1 MLGKGRLQFPEFLSS
16 AVAYYSARL
25 PLTVEL
31 PWSFTLAAH
40 LLWSKSMSGVARDQ
54 DVDIDLGQ
62 LVRAVWARRL
72 RILAI
77 TLAGAGIA
85 FTGAKIMSP
94 QYRSETRILIEPR
107 APAFASTQ
115 QVNDAGA
122 GPLMDELN
130 IASQVQLLQ
139 SADLLKKVINDLKLY
154 NLPEFDDAANGSAM
168 SSIMV
173 KLHLKKNPM
182 ENPPEE
188 RVIDAFVER
197 LQVYQVP
204 GSRVIGI
211 SFTSKDP
218 KLAAAIPNAMANV
231 YLSTQSGAKLD
242 SNSEATRWLEPEIE
256 GLRRKVSEAEKKVAE
271 YRTSH
276 GLLQTNGT
284 TTFPAQQLNDISA
297 ELTRV
302 RGDKANAEARAQ
314 AVRNALSSGEASDT
328 LPDIMSS
335 QAIQRLKATESGLQ
349 SQISDL
355 QTSLLNNHPRLKSL
369 RAQLADIRTQI
380 RQETQKILTSIE
392 NESKV
397 ADLRASELER
407 QSDTVQANSARAGE
421 DEVGL
426 NALEREATAQR
437 QLLETYL
444 VRYREAASR
453 ADSNSSPADARI
465 VSKAIEPVDPYFPK
479 VVPIVVVAAVATLI
493 LSAIVTMLAELFSG
507 RALRPVDAAP
517 ETIEAETL
525 VEERVAPQ
533 AAPVVSAVRKP
544 IQPSMLAIVGDEDE
558 KDVIEDTEAAEKL
571 PEDDNEFSV
580 ASVADYLT
588 GSRAPLAIAISP
600 TGDNGSAATVL
611 LTRMLADAGRRVI
624 LIDMTGSGYP
634 TELMAEDQAAPGV
647 TDLLCGEAAFGDTI
661 HSDRLS
667 LAHVI
672 PQGQSD
678 VRRAMR
684 VVDRLSLLLDAL
696 AAAYDL
702 VVVEC
707 GSADVAGV
715 SRLTRSRDVEI
726 ILSLPEI
733 EETIFVTLMTEFQ
746 AAGYERVVLM
756 SGGEVAEQTLGRAA

>member
-1 MLGKGRLQFPEFLSS
+1 
-16 AVAYYSARL
+16 
-25 PLTVEL
+25 
-31 PWSFTLAAH
+31 
-40 LLWSKSMSGVARDQ
+40 MSGVVRDQ

-72 RILAI
+72 RVLAI
-77 TLAGAGIA
+77 TLVAAGAA
-85 FTGAKIMSP
+85 FAGAKLMSP
-94 QYRSETRILIEPR
+94 QYRSETRLLIEPR

-115 QVNDAGA
+115 QANDASA

-139 SADLLKKVINDLKLY
+139 SADLLKRVINDLKLY

-168 SSIMV
+168 SSILV
-173 KLHLKKNPM
+173 KLHLKKNPL

-188 RVIDAFVER
+188 RVIDAFIER

-211 SFTSKDP
+211 TFTSKDP
-218 KLAAAIPNAMANV
+218 KLAAAIPNVMAKV
-231 YLSTQSGAKLD
+231 YLSIQSGAKLD

-256 GLRRKVSEAEKKVAE
+256 NLRRKVSEAEQKVAE
-271 YRTSH
+271 YRTTY

-335 QAIQRLKATESGLQ
+335 QAIQRLKGTESGLQ

-369 RAQLADIRTQI
+369 RAQLSDIRGQI
-380 RQETQKILTSIE
+380 RQETQKILASIE
-392 NESKV
+392 NEAKV

-407 QSDTVQANSARAGE
+407 QKDAVQANSARAGE

-426 NALEREATAQR
+426 NALEREANAQR

-493 LSAIVTMLAELFSG
+493 VSAIVIMLAELFSG
-507 RALRPVDAAP
+507 RALRAVDTAPKESEDEAA
-517 ETIEAETL
+517 
-525 VEERVAPQ
+525 VENDVPQ
-533 AAPVVSAVRKP
+533 AAPVVVAAARKP
-544 IQPSMLAIVGDEDE
+544 VQPSMLAVAADEDDE
-558 KDVIEDTEAAEKL
+558 VEDVEAAEQAS
-571 PEDDNEFSV
+571 EDDNEFSI

-588 GSRAPLAIAISP
+588 DSRAPLAIAISP
-600 TGDNGSAATVL
+600 TGDNGSTATVS

-634 TELMAEDQAAPGV
+634 TELMAEDRAALGV

-661 HSDRLS
+661 HGDRFSD
-667 LAHVI
+667 AHLI

-684 VVDRLSLLLDAL
+684 GVDRLSLLLDAL

-707 GSADVAGV
+707 GAADVAGV

-726 ILSLPEI
+726 ILSLPEV
-733 EETIFVTLMTEFQ
+733 EETIFVTLMTDFQ

-756 SGGEVAEQTLGRAA
+756 SGGDGSEQAFGRAA

>member
-1 MLGKGRLQFPEFLSS
+1 
-16 AVAYYSARL
+16 
-25 PLTVEL
+25 
-31 PWSFTLAAH
+31 
-40 LLWSKSMSGVARDQ
+40 MSGVARDQ

-72 RILAI
+72 RILTI
-77 TLAGAGIA
+77 TLVGAGVA
-85 FTGAKIMSP
+85 FAGAKIMSP
-94 QYRSETRILIEPR
+94 QYRTETRILIEPR

-115 QVNDAGA
+115 QINDASA

-154 NLPEFDDAANGSAM
+154 NLPEFDDAASGSAM
-168 SSIMV
+168 SSILV
-173 KLHLKKNPM
+173 KLHLKKNPL

-211 SFTSKDP
+211 NFTSNDP

-256 GLRRKVSEAEKKVAE
+256 GLRGKVSEAEKKVAE

-335 QAIQRLKATESGLQ
+335 QAIQRLKGTESGLQ

-369 RAQLADIRTQI
+369 RAQLSDIRTQI
-380 RQETQKILTSIE
+380 RQETQKILASIE

-407 QSDTVQANSARAGE
+407 QSETVQATSARAGE

-426 NALEREATAQR
+426 NALEREANAQR

-465 VSKAIEPVDPYFPK
+465 VSRAVEPVDPYFPK

-493 LSAIVTMLAELFSG
+493 MSAIIIMLTELFSG
-507 RALRPVDAAP
+507 RALRPTDAAP
-517 ETIEAETL
+517 EAIEAEAV
-525 VEERVAPQ
+525 VEEKHVPQ
-533 AAPVVSAVRKP
+533 AAPIAAAGGRPV
-544 IQPSMLAIVGDEDE
+544 QPSMLAVVADEEDTIEDVKIAEEVPEDE
-558 KDVIEDTEAAEKL
+558 

-600 TGDNGSAATVL
+600 TGDNGSAATVS

-634 TELMAEDQAAPGV
+634 TELMAEDQAALGV

-661 HSDRLS
+661 HGDRFSD
-667 LAHVI
+667 AHLI

-684 VVDRLSLLLDAL
+684 GVDRLSLLLDAL

-726 ILSLPEI
+726 ILSLPEV
-733 EETIFVTLMTEFQ
+733 EETIFVALMTEFQ
-746 AAGYERVVLM
+746 AADYERVVLM
-756 SGGEVAEQTLGRAA
+756 SGGEGAEQTLGRAA

>member
-1 MLGKGRLQFPEFLSS
+1 
-16 AVAYYSARL
+16 
-25 PLTVEL
+25 
-31 PWSFTLAAH
+31 
-40 LLWSKSMSGVARDQ
+40 MSGVARDQ

-72 RILAI
+72 RILTI
-77 TLAGAGIA
+77 TLVGAGVA
-85 FTGAKIMSP
+85 FAGAKIMSP

-115 QVNDAGA
+115 QANDASA

-154 NLPEFDDAANGSAM
+154 NLPEFDDAASGSAM
-168 SSIMV
+168 SSILV
-173 KLHLKKNPM
+173 KLHLKKNPL

-211 SFTSKDP
+211 NFTSKDP

-256 GLRRKVSEAEKKVAE
+256 GLRGKVSEAEKKVAE

-314 AVRNALSSGEASDT
+314 AVRNALSSGEAFDT

-335 QAIQRLKATESGLQ
+335 QAIQRLKGTESSLQ

-369 RAQLADIRTQI
+369 RAQLSDIRTQI
-380 RQETQKILTSIE
+380 RQETQKILASIE

-407 QSDTVQANSARAGE
+407 QSETVQATSARAGE

-426 NALEREATAQR
+426 NALEREANAQR

-465 VSKAIEPVDPYFPK
+465 VSRAVEPVDPYFPK

-493 LSAIVTMLAELFSG
+493 MSAIVIMLAELFSG
-507 RALRPVDAAP
+507 RALRPTDAASQ
-517 ETIEAETL
+517 TIEAEAV
-525 VEERVAPQ
+525 VEEKHMPQ
-533 AAPVVSAVRKP
+533 AAPIAAAGGRPV
-544 IQPSMLAIVGDEDE
+544 QPSMLAVVADEEDTIEDVKAAEEAPEDE
-558 KDVIEDTEAAEKL
+558 

-600 TGDNGSAATVL
+600 TGDSGSAATVS

-634 TELMAEDQAAPGV
+634 TELMAEDQAALGV

-661 HSDRLS
+661 HGDRFSD
-667 LAHVI
+667 AHLI

-684 VVDRLSLLLDAL
+684 GVDRLSLLLDAL

-726 ILSLPEI
+726 ILSLPEV
-733 EETIFVTLMTEFQ
+733 EETIFVALMTEFQ

-756 SGGEVAEQTLGRAA
+756 SGGKGAEQALGRAA

>member
-1 MLGKGRLQFPEFLSS
+1 
-16 AVAYYSARL
+16 
-25 PLTVEL
+25 
-31 PWSFTLAAH
+31 
-40 LLWSKSMSGVARDQ
+40 MSGVARDQ

-72 RILAI
+72 RILTI
-77 TLAGAGIA
+77 TLVGAGVA
-85 FTGAKIMSP
+85 FAGAKIMSP

-115 QVNDAGA
+115 QINDASA

-154 NLPEFDDAANGSAM
+154 NLPEFDDAASGSAM
-168 SSIMV
+168 SSILV
-173 KLHLKKNPM
+173 KLHLKKNPL

-211 SFTSKDP
+211 NFTSKDP

-256 GLRRKVSEAEKKVAE
+256 GLRQKVSEAEKKVAE

-314 AVRNALSSGEASDT
+314 AVRNALSSGEAFDT

-335 QAIQRLKATESGLQ
+335 QAIQRLKGTESGLQ

-369 RAQLADIRTQI
+369 RAQLSDIRTQI
-380 RQETQKILTSIE
+380 RQETQKILASIE

-397 ADLRASELER
+397 ADLRANELER
-407 QSDTVQANSARAGE
+407 QSDTAQANSARAGE

-426 NALEREATAQR
+426 NALEREANAQR

-493 LSAIVTMLAELFSG
+493 ISAIVIMLAELFSG
-507 RALRPVDAAP
+507 RALRPTDAGP
-517 ETIEAETL
+517 ETIEAEAV
-525 VEERVAPQ
+525 VEEKHVPQ
-533 AAPVVSAVRKP
+533 AAPTAAAAKKP
-544 IQPSMLAIVGDEDE
+544 VQPSMLAVVADGEDTIEDVKAAEEVPEDE
-558 KDVIEDTEAAEKL
+558 
-571 PEDDNEFSV
+571 PEDENEFSV

-600 TGDNGSAATVL
+600 TGDNGSAATVS

-634 TELMAEDQAAPGV
+634 TELMAEDQAALGV

-661 HSDRLS
+661 HGDRLS
-667 LAHVI
+667 DAHLI

-684 VVDRLSLLLDAL
+684 GVDRLSLLLDAL

-726 ILSLPEI
+726 ILSLPEV
-733 EETIFVTLMTEFQ
+733 EETIFVALMTEFQ

-756 SGGEVAEQTLGRAA
+756 SGGEGVEQTLGRAA

>member
-1 MLGKGRLQFPEFLSS
+1 
-16 AVAYYSARL
+16 
-25 PLTVEL
+25 
-31 PWSFTLAAH
+31 
-40 LLWSKSMSGVARDQ
+40 MSGVARDQ

-72 RILAI
+72 RILTI
-77 TLAGAGIA
+77 TLVGAGVA
-85 FTGAKIMSP
+85 FAGAKIMSP
-94 QYRSETRILIEPR
+94 QYRTETRILIEPR
-107 APAFASTQ
+107 APAFANTQ
-115 QVNDAGA
+115 QANDATA
-122 GPLMDELN
+122 SPLMDELN

-154 NLPEFDDAANGSAM
+154 NLPEFDDAASGSAM
-168 SSIMV
+168 SSILV
-173 KLHLKKNPM
+173 KLHLKKNPL

-211 SFTSKDP
+211 NFTSKDP

-231 YLSTQSGAKLD
+231 YLSIQSGAKLD

-256 GLRRKVSEAEKKVAE
+256 GLRQKVSEAEKKVAE
-271 YRTSH
+271 YRTTH

-314 AVRNALSSGEASDT
+314 AVRNALSSGEAFDT

-335 QAIQRLKATESGLQ
+335 QAIQRLKGTESGLQ

-369 RAQLADIRTQI
+369 RAQLSDIRTQI
-380 RQETQKILTSIE
+380 RQETQKILASIE

-397 ADLRASELER
+397 ADLRANELER
-407 QSDTVQANSARAGE
+407 QSETAQANSARAGE

-493 LSAIVTMLAELFSG
+493 MSAIVIMLSELFSG
-507 RALRPVDAAP
+507 RALRPVDASP
-517 ETIEAETL
+517 EI
-525 VEERVAPQ
+525 VEEEAVIEEDVPQ
-533 AAPVVSAVRKP
+533 AAPVVASVRKP
-544 IQPSMLAIVGDEDE
+544 VQPSMLAVVADEEDRVEDVKAADE
-558 KDVIEDTEAAEKL
+558 E
-571 PEDDNEFSV
+571 PEDDNEFSI

-600 TGDNGSAATVL
+600 TGDDGSAATVS

-634 TELMAEDQAAPGV
+634 TELMAENRSALGV

-661 HSDRLS
+661 HNDRFSD
-667 LAHVI
+667 AHLI
-672 PQGQSD
+672 PQGMSD

-684 VVDRLSLLLDAL
+684 GVDRLSLLLDAL

-707 GSADVAGV
+707 GAADVAGV

-726 ILSLPEI
+726 ILSLPEV
-733 EETIFVTLMTEFQ
+733 EEAIFVALMTEFQ

-756 SGGEVAEQTLGRAA
+756 SGGGEEAAERLGRAA

>member
-1 MLGKGRLQFPEFLSS
+1 
-16 AVAYYSARL
+16 
-25 PLTVEL
+25 
-31 PWSFTLAAH
+31 
-40 LLWSKSMSGVARDQ
+40 MSGVVRDQ

-62 LVRAVWARRL
+62 LARAVWARRL
-72 RILAI
+72 RILTI
-77 TLAGAGIA
+77 TLVAGGVAFAGAKLI
-85 FTGAKIMSP
+85 SP

-154 NLPEFDDAANGSAM
+154 DLPEFDDAANGSAM
-168 SSIMV
+168 NSILV

-211 SFTSKDP
+211 NFTSKDP
-218 KLAAAIPNAMANV
+218 KLAAAIPNALANV

-256 GLRRKVSEAEKKVAE
+256 NLRQRVSEAEKKVAE
-271 YRTSH
+271 YRTTH

-355 QTSLLNNHPRLKSL
+355 QTSLLNSHPRLKSL
-369 RAQLADIRTQI
+369 RAQLSDIRGQI
-380 RQETQKILTSIE
+380 RQETQKILASIE
-392 NESKV
+392 NEAKV

-407 QSDTVQANSARAGE
+407 QKDTVQANSARAGE

-426 NALEREATAQR
+426 NALEREANAQR

-465 VSKAIEPVDPYFPK
+465 VSRAIEPVDPYFPK

-507 RALRPVDAAP
+507 RALRPVDASRD
-517 ETIEAETL
+517 TIEAET
-525 VEERVAPQ
+525 VAEEKDVPQ
-533 AAPVVSAVRKP
+533 AAVAIAAVRRP
-544 IQPSMLAIVGDEDE
+544 VQPSMLAVVTDDDGTDEVD
-558 KDVIEDTEAAEKL
+558 DVEAAEEV
-571 PEDDNEFSV
+571 PEDDNEFSI
-580 ASVADYLT
+580 ASVADYLAD
-588 GSRAPLAIAISP
+588 SRAPLAIAISP
-600 TGDNGSAATVL
+600 TGDNGSAATVS
-611 LTRMLADAGRRVI
+611 LTRMLADAGRRVV

-634 TELMAEDQAAPGV
+634 TELMAEDQSALGV

-661 HSDRLS
+661 HGDRLS
-667 LAHVI
+667 DAHLI

-678 VRRAMR
+678 ARRAMR
-684 VVDRLSLLLDAL
+684 GVDRLSLLLDAL

-707 GSADVAGV
+707 GAADVAGV

-726 ILSLPEI
+726 ILSLPQL
-733 EETIFVTLMTEFQ
+733 EETIFVALMTEFQ

-756 SGGEVAEQTLGRAA
+756 SGGQADEQEIGQAA

>member
-1 MLGKGRLQFPEFLSS
+1 
-16 AVAYYSARL
+16 
-25 PLTVEL
+25 
-31 PWSFTLAAH
+31 
-40 LLWSKSMSGVARDQ
+40 MSGVARDQ

-77 TLAGAGIA
+77 TLVGAGVA
-85 FTGAKIMSP
+85 FAGAKIMSP

-115 QVNDAGA
+115 QTNDVSA

-154 NLPEFDDAANGSAM
+154 NRPEFDDAASGSAM
-168 SSIMV
+168 SSILV
-173 KLHLKKNPM
+173 KLHLKKNPL

-211 SFTSKDP
+211 TFTSKDP

-256 GLRRKVSEAEKKVAE
+256 GLRQKVSEAEKKVAE

-335 QAIQRLKATESGLQ
+335 QAIQRLKGTESGLQ
-349 SQISDL
+349 SQVSDL

-369 RAQLADIRTQI
+369 RAQLSDIRTQI
-380 RQETQKILTSIE
+380 RQETQKILASIE

-407 QSDTVQANSARAGE
+407 QSETVQANSARAGE

-426 NALEREATAQR
+426 NALEREANAQR

-465 VSKAIEPVDPYFPK
+465 VSRAVEPVDPYFPK

-493 LSAIVTMLAELFSG
+493 MSAIVIMLAELFSG
-507 RALRPVDAAP
+507 RALRPTDAAS
-517 ETIEAETL
+517 ETIEAEAV
-525 VEERVAPQ
+525 VEEKHVPQ
-533 AAPVVSAVRKP
+533 AAPIAAAAGKP
-544 IQPSMLAIVGDEDE
+544 VQPSMLAVVADEEDTIAHVKAADEAPEDE
-558 KDVIEDTEAAEKL
+558 

-600 TGDNGSAATVL
+600 TGDNGSAATVSL
-611 LTRMLADAGRRVI
+611 ARMLADAGHRVI

-634 TELMAEDQAAPGV
+634 TELMAEDPAALGV

-661 HSDRLS
+661 HGDRLS
-667 LAHVI
+667 DAHLI

-684 VVDRLSLLLDAL
+684 GVDRLSLLLDAL

-726 ILSLPEI
+726 ILSLPEV
-733 EETIFVTLMTEFQ
+733 EETIFVALMTEFQ

-756 SGGEVAEQTLGRAA
+756 SGGEGAEQAFGRAA

>member
-1 MLGKGRLQFPEFLSS
+1 
-16 AVAYYSARL
+16 
-25 PLTVEL
+25 
-31 PWSFTLAAH
+31 
-40 LLWSKSMSGVARDQ
+40 MSGVARDQ

-72 RILAI
+72 RILTI
-77 TLAGAGIA
+77 TLVGAGVA
-85 FTGAKIMSP
+85 FAGAKIMSP

-115 QVNDAGA
+115 QANDASA

-154 NLPEFDDAANGSAM
+154 NLPEFDDAASGSAM
-168 SSIMV
+168 SSILV
-173 KLHLKKNPM
+173 KLHLKKNPL

-256 GLRRKVSEAEKKVAE
+256 GMRLKVSEAEKKVAE

-314 AVRNALSSGEASDT
+314 AVRNALKSGEASDT

-335 QAIQRLKATESGLQ
+335 QAIQRLKGTESGLQ
-349 SQISDL
+349 SQVSDL

-369 RAQLADIRTQI
+369 RAQLSDIRTQI
-380 RQETQKILTSIE
+380 RQETQKILASIE

-407 QSDTVQANSARAGE
+407 QSETVQATSARAGE

-426 NALEREATAQR
+426 NALEREANAQR

-493 LSAIVTMLAELFSG
+493 MSAIVIMLAELFSG
-507 RALRPVDAAP
+507 RALRPTDAAS
-517 ETIEAETL
+517 ETIEAEAV
-525 VEERVAPQ
+525 VEDKHVPQ
-533 AAPVVSAVRKP
+533 AAPIAATAGRP
-544 IQPSMLAIVGDEDE
+544 IQPSMLAVVADEEDTIADVKVADVAPEDE
-558 KDVIEDTEAAEKL
+558 

-588 GSRAPLAIAISP
+588 GSRAQLAIAISP
-600 TGDNGSAATVL
+600 TGDNGSAATVS
-611 LTRMLADAGRRVI
+611 LTRMLADAGHRVI
-624 LIDMTGSGYP
+624 LIDMAGSGYP
-634 TELMAEDQAAPGV
+634 TELMAEDPAALGV

-661 HSDRLS
+661 HGDRLS
-667 LAHVI
+667 DAHLI

-684 VVDRLSLLLDAL
+684 GVDRLSLLLDAL

-726 ILSLPEI
+726 ILSLPEV
-733 EETIFVTLMTEFQ
+733 EETIFVALMTEFQ

-756 SGGEVAEQTLGRAA
+756 SGGEGAEQALGRAA

>member
-1 MLGKGRLQFPEFLSS
+1 
-16 AVAYYSARL
+16 
-25 PLTVEL
+25 
-31 PWSFTLAAH
+31 
-40 LLWSKSMSGVARDQ
+40 MSGIARDQ

-72 RILAI
+72 RILTI
-77 TLAGAGIA
+77 TLVGAGVA
-85 FTGAKIMSP
+85 FAGAKIMSP
-94 QYRSETRILIEPR
+94 QYRTETRILIEPR

-115 QVNDAGA
+115 QINDASA

-154 NLPEFDDAANGSAM
+154 NLPEFDDAASGSAM
-168 SSIMV
+168 SSILV
-173 KLHLKKNPM
+173 KLHLKKNPL

-211 SFTSKDP
+211 NFTSKDP

-271 YRTSH
+271 YRTAH

-335 QAIQRLKATESGLQ
+335 QAIQRLKGTESGLQ

-369 RAQLADIRTQI
+369 RAQLSDIRAQI
-380 RQETQKILTSIE
+380 RQETQKILESIE

-407 QSDTVQANSARAGE
+407 QSDTVQATSARAGE

-426 NALEREATAQR
+426 NALEREANAQR

-465 VSKAIEPVDPYFPK
+465 VSRAVEPVDPYFPK

-493 LSAIVTMLAELFSG
+493 MSAIVIMLTELFSG
-507 RALRPVDAAP
+507 RALRPTDAAP
-517 ETIEAETL
+517 EAIEAEAV
-525 VEERVAPQ
+525 VEEKHVPQ
-533 AAPVVSAVRKP
+533 AAPIVAAARKP
-544 IQPSMLAIVGDEDE
+544 VQPSMLTVVADED
-558 KDVIEDTEAAEKL
+558 DTIEDVKVAEEAPEDE

-588 GSRAPLAIAISP
+588 GSRAPLVIAISP
-600 TGDNGSAATVL
+600 TGDNGSAATVS

-634 TELMAEDQAAPGV
+634 TELMAEDQAALGV

-661 HSDRLS
+661 HGDRFSD
-667 LAHVI
+667 AHLI

-684 VVDRLSLLLDAL
+684 GVDRLSLLLDAL

-715 SRLTRSRDVEI
+715 SRLTRSQDVEI
-726 ILSLPEI
+726 ILSLPEV
-733 EETIFVTLMTEFQ
+733 EETIFVALMTEFQ

-756 SGGEVAEQTLGRAA
+756 SGGEGAEQTLGRAA

>member
-1 MLGKGRLQFPEFLSS
+1 
-16 AVAYYSARL
+16 
-25 PLTVEL
+25 
-31 PWSFTLAAH
+31 
-40 LLWSKSMSGVARDQ
+40 MSGVARDQ

-72 RILAI
+72 RILTI
-77 TLAGAGIA
+77 TLVGAGVA
-85 FTGAKIMSP
+85 FAGAKIMSP
-94 QYRSETRILIEPR
+94 QYRTETRILIEPR

-115 QVNDAGA
+115 QINDASA

-154 NLPEFDDAANGSAM
+154 NLPEFDDAASGSAM
-168 SSIMV
+168 SSILV
-173 KLHLKKNPM
+173 KLHLKKNPL

-211 SFTSKDP
+211 NFTSKDP

-271 YRTSH
+271 YRTAH

-335 QAIQRLKATESGLQ
+335 QAIQRLKGTESGLQ

-369 RAQLADIRTQI
+369 RAQLSDIRTQI
-380 RQETQKILTSIE
+380 RQETQKILASIE

-407 QSDTVQANSARAGE
+407 QSDTVQATSARAGE

-426 NALEREATAQR
+426 NALEREANAQR

-465 VSKAIEPVDPYFPK
+465 VSKAVEPVDPYFPK
-479 VVPIVVVAAVATLI
+479 MVPIVVVAAVATLI
-493 LSAIVTMLAELFSG
+493 MSAIVIMLAELFSG
-507 RALRPVDAAP
+507 RALRPTDLAS
-517 ETIEAETL
+517 ETIEAEAV
-525 VEERVAPQ
+525 VEEKHIPQ
-533 AAPVVSAVRKP
+533 ATPIAATAGKPV
-544 IQPSMLAIVGDEDE
+544 QPSMLAVVAEEEDTIEDVKVADEAPEDE
-558 KDVIEDTEAAEKL
+558 

-600 TGDNGSAATVL
+600 TGDSGSAATVS
-611 LTRMLADAGRRVI
+611 LTRMLADAGHRVI

-634 TELMAEDQAAPGV
+634 TELMAEDPAALGV

-661 HSDRLS
+661 HGDRLS
-667 LAHVI
+667 DAHLI
-672 PQGQSD
+672 PRGQSD

-684 VVDRLSLLLDAL
+684 GVDRLSLLLDAL

-726 ILSLPEI
+726 ILSLPEV
-733 EETIFVTLMTEFQ
+733 EETIFVALMTEFQ

-756 SGGEVAEQTLGRAA
+756 SGGEAAEQTLGRAA

>member
-1 MLGKGRLQFPEFLSS
+1 
-16 AVAYYSARL
+16 
-25 PLTVEL
+25 
-31 PWSFTLAAH
+31 
-40 LLWSKSMSGVARDQ
+40 MSGVARDQ

-72 RILAI
+72 RILTI
-77 TLAGAGIA
+77 TLVGAGVA
-85 FTGAKIMSP
+85 FAGAKIMSP

-115 QVNDAGA
+115 QANDASA

-154 NLPEFDDAANGSAM
+154 NLPEFDDAASGSAM
-168 SSIMV
+168 SSILV
-173 KLHLKKNPM
+173 KLHLKKNPL

-211 SFTSKDP
+211 TFTSKDP

-256 GLRRKVSEAEKKVAE
+256 GLRQKVSEAEKKVAE

-335 QAIQRLKATESGLQ
+335 QAIQRLKGTESGLQ

-369 RAQLADIRTQI
+369 RAQLSDIRTQI
-380 RQETQKILTSIE
+380 RQETQKILASIE
-392 NESKV
+392 NESTV

-407 QSDTVQANSARAGE
+407 QSETVQANSARAGE

-426 NALEREATAQR
+426 NALEREANAQR

-465 VSKAIEPVDPYFPK
+465 VSKAVEPVDPYFPK

-493 LSAIVTMLAELFSG
+493 MSAIVIMLAELFSG
-507 RALRPVDAAP
+507 RALRPTDAAS
-517 ETIEAETL
+517 ETIDAEAVVEDKL
-525 VEERVAPQ
+525 VPQ
-533 AAPVVSAVRKP
+533 AAPIAAAAGKP
-544 IQPSMLAIVGDEDE
+544 VQPSMLAVVADEEDTIEDVKVADEAPEDE
-558 KDVIEDTEAAEKL
+558 

-580 ASVADYLT
+580 TSVADYLT

-600 TGDNGSAATVL
+600 TGDGGSAATVS

-634 TELMAEDQAAPGV
+634 TELMAEDQAALGV

-661 HSDRLS
+661 HGDRFSD
-667 LAHVI
+667 AHLI

-684 VVDRLSLLLDAL
+684 GVDRLSLLLDAL

-726 ILSLPEI
+726 ILSLPEV
-733 EETIFVTLMTEFQ
+733 EETIFVALMTEFQ

-756 SGGEVAEQTLGRAA
+756 SGGEGAEQTLGRAA

>member
-1 MLGKGRLQFPEFLSS
+1 MSS
-16 AVAYYSARL
+16 
-25 PLTVEL
+25 
-31 PWSFTLAAH
+31 
-40 LLWSKSMSGVARDQ
+40 VARDQ

-72 RILAI
+72 RILTI
-77 TLAGAGIA
+77 TLVGAGVA
-85 FTGAKIMSP
+85 FAGAKIMSP

-115 QVNDAGA
+115 QVNDAGG

-168 SSIMV
+168 SSILV
-173 KLHLKKNPM
+173 KLHLKKNPL

-211 SFTSKDP
+211 NFTSRDP

-256 GLRRKVSEAEKKVAE
+256 GLRGKVSEAEKKVAE
-271 YRTSH
+271 YRTTH

-407 QSDTVQANSARAGE
+407 QSDTVQATSARAGE

-426 NALEREATAQR
+426 NALEREANAQR

-465 VSKAIEPVDPYFPK
+465 VSRAVEPVDPYFPK

-493 LSAIVTMLAELFSG
+493 MSAIITMLAELFSG
-507 RALRPVDAAP
+507 RALRPVDASS
-517 ETIEAETL
+517 EAIAVEAA
-525 VEERVAPQ
+525 VEERHVPQ
-533 AAPVVSAVRKP
+533 AAPIAAAARKP
-544 IQPSMLAIVGDEDE
+544 VQPSMLAVVAEEEG
-558 KDVIEDTEAAEKL
+558 IEDVKAAEAA
-571 PEDDNEFSV
+571 PEDDNEFSI

-634 TELMAEDQAAPGV
+634 TELMAEDQAALGV

-661 HSDRLS
+661 HGDRLS
-667 LAHVI
+667 DAHLI

-684 VVDRLSLLLDAL
+684 GVDRLSLLLDAL

-726 ILSLPEI
+726 ILSLPEV
-733 EETIFVTLMTEFQ
+733 EETIFVALMTEFQ

-756 SGGEVAEQTLGRAA
+756 SGGEGAEQEFGRAA

>member
-1 MLGKGRLQFPEFLSS
+1 
-16 AVAYYSARL
+16 
-25 PLTVEL
+25 
-31 PWSFTLAAH
+31 
-40 LLWSKSMSGVARDQ
+40 MSGVVRDQ

-72 RILAI
+72 RILTI
-77 TLAGAGIA
+77 TLAAAGVA
-85 FTGAKIMSP
+85 FAGAKIISP

-115 QVNDAGA
+115 QASDAGG

-154 NLPEFDDAANGSAM
+154 NLPEFEDAANGSAM
-168 SSIMV
+168 SSILV
-173 KLHLKKNPM
+173 KLHLKKNPI

-211 SFTSKDP
+211 NFTSKDP

-231 YLSTQSGAKLD
+231 YLSTQSGAKLA

-256 GLRRKVSEAEKKVAE
+256 NLRQKVSEAEKKVAE
-271 YRTSH
+271 YRTNH

-284 TTFPAQQLNDISA
+284 TTFPTQQLNDISA

-355 QTSLLNNHPRLKSL
+355 QTSLLNSHPRLKSL
-369 RAQLADIRTQI
+369 RAQLSDIRGQI
-380 RQETQKILTSIE
+380 RQETQKILASIE
-392 NESKV
+392 NEAKV

-407 QSDTVQANSARAGE
+407 QKDAVQANSARAGE

-426 NALEREATAQR
+426 NALEREANAQR

-453 ADSNSSPADARI
+453 ADRNSSPADARI
-465 VSKAIEPVDPYFPK
+465 VSRAIEPVDPYFPK

-507 RALRPVDAAP
+507 RALRAVDMSRNAVKAEMAA
-517 ETIEAETL
+517 EDRE
-525 VEERVAPQ
+525 VAQ
-533 AAPVVSAVRKP
+533 AAPAARRLV
-544 IQPSMLAIVGDEDE
+544 QPSMLAVVTEDDG
-558 KDVIEDTEAAEKL
+558 KDGIEETAAAEEA
-571 PEDDNEFSV
+571 PEDDNEFSI

-600 TGDNGSAATVL
+600 TGDNGSAATVA
-611 LTRMLADAGRRVI
+611 LTRMLADAGRRVV

-634 TELMAEDQAAPGV
+634 TELMAEDQTALGV

-661 HSDRLS
+661 HGDRLS
-667 LAHVI
+667 DAHLI

-684 VVDRLSLLLDAL
+684 GVDRLSLLLDAL
-696 AAAYDL
+696 AAAYDV

-707 GSADVAGV
+707 GAADVAGV

-726 ILSLPEI
+726 ILSLPQL

-746 AAGYERVVLM
+746 AAGYQRVVLM
-756 SGGEVAEQTLGRAA
+756 SGGQADEQELGQAA

>member
-1 MLGKGRLQFPEFLSS
+1 
-16 AVAYYSARL
+16 
-25 PLTVEL
+25 
-31 PWSFTLAAH
+31 
-40 LLWSKSMSGVARDQ
+40 MSGVARDQ

-72 RILAI
+72 RILTI
-77 TLAGAGIA
+77 TLVGAGVA
-85 FTGAKIMSP
+85 FAGAKIMSP

-115 QVNDAGA
+115 QANDASA

-154 NLPEFDDAANGSAM
+154 NLPEFDDAASGSAM
-168 SSIMV
+168 SSILV
-173 KLHLKKNPM
+173 KLHLKKNPL

-211 SFTSKDP
+211 NFTSKDP

-256 GLRRKVSEAEKKVAE
+256 GLRQKVSEAEKKVAE

-335 QAIQRLKATESGLQ
+335 QAIQRLKGTESGLQ

-369 RAQLADIRTQI
+369 RAQLSDIRSQI
-380 RQETQKILTSIE
+380 RQETQKILASIE

-426 NALEREATAQR
+426 NALEREANAQR

-465 VSKAIEPVDPYFPK
+465 VSKAVEPVDPYFPK

-493 LSAIVTMLAELFSG
+493 MSAIVIMLAELFSG
-507 RALRPVDAAP
+507 RALRPTDAAS
-517 ETIEAETL
+517 ETIEAEAV
-525 VEERVAPQ
+525 VEEKHAPQ
-533 AAPVVSAVRKP
+533 AAPVAAIAGKSV
-544 IQPSMLAIVGDEDE
+544 QPSMLAVVADEEDTIEDVKAAEDVPEDE
-558 KDVIEDTEAAEKL
+558 

-600 TGDNGSAATVL
+600 TGDNGSAATVS
-611 LTRMLADAGRRVI
+611 LTRMLADAGHRVI

-634 TELMAEDQAAPGV
+634 TELMAEDPAALGV

-661 HSDRLS
+661 HGDRLS
-667 LAHVI
+667 DAHLI

-684 VVDRLSLLLDAL
+684 GVDRLSLLLDAL

-726 ILSLPEI
+726 ILSLPEV
-733 EETIFVTLMTEFQ
+733 EETIFVALMTEFQ

-756 SGGEVAEQTLGRAA
+756 SGGEGAEQTLGRAA

>member
-1 MLGKGRLQFPEFLSS
+1 
-16 AVAYYSARL
+16 
-25 PLTVEL
+25 
-31 PWSFTLAAH
+31 
-40 LLWSKSMSGVARDQ
+40 MSGVARDQ

-72 RILAI
+72 RILTI
-77 TLAGAGIA
+77 TLLGASVA
-85 FTGAKIMSP
+85 FAGAKIMSP

-115 QVNDAGA
+115 QANDASA

-154 NLPEFDDAANGSAM
+154 NLPEFDDAASGSAM
-168 SSIMV
+168 SSILV
-173 KLHLKKNPM
+173 KLHLKKNPL

-211 SFTSKDP
+211 TFTSKDP

-256 GLRRKVSEAEKKVAE
+256 GLRQKVSEAERKVAE

-335 QAIQRLKATESGLQ
+335 QAIQRLKGTESGLQ

-369 RAQLADIRTQI
+369 RAQLSDIRTQI
-380 RQETQKILTSIE
+380 RQETQKILASIE

-407 QSDTVQANSARAGE
+407 QSETVQATSARAGE

-426 NALEREATAQR
+426 NALEREANAQR

-465 VSKAIEPVDPYFPK
+465 VSRAVEPVDPYFPK

-493 LSAIVTMLAELFSG
+493 MSAIVIMLAELFSG
-507 RALRPVDAAP
+507 RALRPTDAAS
-517 ETIEAETL
+517 ETIGAEAV
-525 VEERVAPQ
+525 VEDKHVPQ
-533 AAPVVSAVRKP
+533 AAPIAAAAGKPVR
-544 IQPSMLAIVGDEDE
+544 PSMLAVVADED
-558 KDVIEDTEAAEKL
+558 DTIEDVKVADEAPEDE

-580 ASVADYLT
+580 ASVAEYLT

-600 TGDNGSAATVL
+600 TGDNGSAATVS

-634 TELMAEDQAAPGV
+634 TELMAEDEAALGV

-661 HSDRLS
+661 HGDRFSD
-667 LAHVI
+667 AHLI

-684 VVDRLSLLLDAL
+684 GVDRLSLLLDAL

-726 ILSLPEI
+726 ILSLPEV
-733 EETIFVTLMTEFQ
+733 EETIFVALMTEFQ

-756 SGGEVAEQTLGRAA
+756 SGGEGAEQTLGQAA

>member
-1 MLGKGRLQFPEFLSS
+1 
-16 AVAYYSARL
+16 
-25 PLTVEL
+25 
-31 PWSFTLAAH
+31 
-40 LLWSKSMSGVARDQ
+40 MSGVARDQ

-72 RILAI
+72 RILTI
-77 TLAGAGIA
+77 TLVGAGVA
-85 FTGAKIMSP
+85 FAGAKIMSP
-94 QYRSETRILIEPR
+94 QYRSETRVLIEPR

-115 QVNDAGA
+115 QANDSGA

-154 NLPEFDDAANGSAM
+154 NLPEFDDAASGSAM
-168 SSIMV
+168 SSILV
-173 KLHLKKNPM
+173 KLHLKKNPL

-211 SFTSKDP
+211 NFTSKDP

-256 GLRRKVSEAEKKVAE
+256 GMRLKVSEAEKKVAE

-335 QAIQRLKATESGLQ
+335 QAIQRLKGTESGLQ
-349 SQISDL
+349 SQVSDL

-369 RAQLADIRTQI
+369 RAQLSDIRSQI
-380 RQETQKILTSIE
+380 RQETQKILASIE

-407 QSDTVQANSARAGE
+407 QSDTVQATSARAGE

-426 NALEREATAQR
+426 NALEREANAQR

-465 VSKAIEPVDPYFPK
+465 VSKAVEPVDPYFPK

-493 LSAIVTMLAELFSG
+493 MSAIVIMLAELFSG
-507 RALRPVDAAP
+507 RALRPTDAAS
-517 ETIEAETL
+517 ETIEAEAV
-525 VEERVAPQ
+525 VEEKHVPQ
-533 AAPVVSAVRKP
+533 AAPVAAAAGKP
-544 IQPSMLAIVGDEDE
+544 VQPSMLAVVADEEDAIEDVKAAEEVPEDE
-558 KDVIEDTEAAEKL
+558 
-571 PEDDNEFSV
+571 PEDDNEFSL

-600 TGDNGSAATVL
+600 TGDNGSAATVS
-611 LTRMLADAGRRVI
+611 LTRMLADAGHRVI

-634 TELMAEDQAAPGV
+634 TELMAEDPAALGV

-661 HSDRLS
+661 HGDRLS
-667 LAHVI
+667 DAHLI

-684 VVDRLSLLLDAL
+684 GVDRLSLLLDAL

-726 ILSLPEI
+726 ILSLPEV
-733 EETIFVTLMTEFQ
+733 EETIFVALMTEFQ

-756 SGGEVAEQTLGRAA
+756 SGGEGAEQALGRAA

>member
-1 MLGKGRLQFPEFLSS
+1 MSS
-16 AVAYYSARL
+16 
-25 PLTVEL
+25 
-31 PWSFTLAAH
+31 
-40 LLWSKSMSGVARDQ
+40 VARDQ

-62 LVRAVWARRL
+62 LARAVWARRL
-72 RILAI
+72 RILTI
-77 TLAGAGIA
+77 TLVGAGVA
-85 FTGAKIMSP
+85 FAGAKIMSP

-107 APAFASTQ
+107 APAFANTQ
-115 QVNDAGA
+115 QVNDASA

-168 SSIMV
+168 SSILV
-173 KLHLKKNPM
+173 KLHLKKNPL

-211 SFTSKDP
+211 NFTSKDP

-407 QSDTVQANSARAGE
+407 QSDTVQATSARAGE

-426 NALEREATAQR
+426 NALEREANAQR

-465 VSKAIEPVDPYFPK
+465 VSRAVEPVDPYFPK

-493 LSAIVTMLAELFSG
+493 MSAIITMLAELFSG
-507 RALRPVDAAP
+507 RALRPVDASP
-517 ETIEAETL
+517 EAIEAEAA
-525 VEERVAPQ
+525 VEEKHVPQ
-533 AAPVVSAVRKP
+533 AAPIAVAVRKP
-544 IQPSMLAIVGDEDE
+544 VQPSMLAVVADEDE
-558 KDVIEDTEAAEKL
+558 PVAAVEAAEA
-571 PEDDNEFSV
+571 PEDDNEFSI

-600 TGDNGSAATVL
+600 TGDNGSAATVS
-611 LTRMLADAGRRVI
+611 LTRTLADAGRRVI

-634 TELMAEDQAAPGV
+634 TELMVEDQAALGV

-667 LAHVI
+667 DAHLI

-684 VVDRLSLLLDAL
+684 GVDRLSLLLDAL

-726 ILSLPEI
+726 ILSLPEV
-733 EETIFVTLMTEFQ
+733 EESIFVALMTEFQ

-756 SGGEVAEQTLGRAA
+756 SGGDGAEQEFGRAA

>member
-1 MLGKGRLQFPEFLSS
+1 
-16 AVAYYSARL
+16 
-25 PLTVEL
+25 
-31 PWSFTLAAH
+31 
-40 LLWSKSMSGVARDQ
+40 MSGVARDQ

-77 TLAGAGIA
+77 TLVGAGVA
-85 FTGAKIMSP
+85 FAGAKIMSP

-115 QVNDAGA
+115 QANDASA

-154 NLPEFDDAANGSAM
+154 NLPEFDDAASGSAM
-168 SSIMV
+168 SSILV
-173 KLHLKKNPM
+173 KLHLKKNPL

-211 SFTSKDP
+211 TFTSKDP

-256 GLRRKVSEAEKKVAE
+256 GLRQKVSEAERKVAE

-335 QAIQRLKATESGLQ
+335 QAIQRLKGTESGLQ

-369 RAQLADIRTQI
+369 RAQLSDIRSQI
-380 RQETQKILTSIE
+380 RQETQKILASIE

-426 NALEREATAQR
+426 NALEREANAQR

-465 VSKAIEPVDPYFPK
+465 VSRAVEPVDPYFPK

-493 LSAIVTMLAELFSG
+493 MSAIVIMLAELFSG
-507 RALRPVDAAP
+507 RALRPTDASP
-517 ETIEAETL
+517 ETIEAEAV
-525 VEERVAPQ
+525 VEEKHVPQ
-533 AAPVVSAVRKP
+533 AAPIAAAGKP
-544 IQPSMLAIVGDEDE
+544 VQPSMLAVVADEEDTIEDVKAAEDVPEDE
-558 KDVIEDTEAAEKL
+558 

-600 TGDNGSAATVL
+600 TGENGSAATVS
-611 LTRMLADAGRRVI
+611 LTRMLADAGHRVI

-634 TELMAEDQAAPGV
+634 TELMAEDPGALGV

-661 HSDRLS
+661 HGDRLS
-667 LAHVI
+667 DAHLI

-684 VVDRLSLLLDAL
+684 GVDRLSLLLDAL

-726 ILSLPEI
+726 ILSLPEV
-733 EETIFVTLMTEFQ
+733 EETIFVALMTEFQ

-756 SGGEVAEQTLGRAA
+756 SGGEGAEQALGRAA

>member
-1 MLGKGRLQFPEFLSS
+1 
-16 AVAYYSARL
+16 
-25 PLTVEL
+25 
-31 PWSFTLAAH
+31 
-40 LLWSKSMSGVARDQ
+40 MSGVSRDQ

-62 LVRAVWARRL
+62 LARAVWARRL
-72 RILAI
+72 RILTI
-77 TLAGAGIA
+77 TLLGAGIA
-85 FTGAKIMSP
+85 FAGAKIMSP

-122 GPLMDELN
+122 SPLMDELN

-168 SSIMV
+168 SSILV

-256 GLRRKVSEAEKKVAE
+256 SLRRKVSEAEKKVAE

-335 QAIQRLKATESGLQ
+335 QAIQRLKGTESGLQ
-349 SQISDL
+349 SQVSDL
-355 QTSLLNNHPRLKSL
+355 QTSLLNSHPRLKSL
-369 RAQLADIRTQI
+369 RAQLADIRGQI
-380 RQETQKILTSIE
+380 RQETQKILASIE
-392 NESKV
+392 NEAKV
-397 ADLRASELER
+397 ADLRARELER
-407 QSDTVQANSARAGE
+407 QKDTVQANSARAGE

-479 VVPIVVVAAVATLI
+479 VVPIVVVAAVAILI

-507 RALRPVDAAP
+507 RALRPIDASA
-517 ETIEAETL
+517 ETIETETGAE
-525 VEERVAPQ
+525 EKIAPQ
-533 AAPVVSAVRKP
+533 AAPVVAVRRP
-544 IQPSMLAIVGDEDE
+544 ARASMLAVVAEEEDAIDEDVE
-558 KDVIEDTEAAEKL
+558 TAAEV

-600 TGDNGSAATVL
+600 TGDDGSAATVL
-611 LTRMLADAGRRVI
+611 LTRILADAGRRVI

-667 LAHVI
+667 DAHLI
-672 PQGQSD
+672 PQGRSD

-684 VVDRLSLLLDAL
+684 GVDRLSLLLDAL

-707 GSADVAGV
+707 GAADVAGV

-726 ILSLPEI
+726 ILSLPQL
-733 EETIFVTLMTEFQ
+733 EETVFVTLMTEFH

-756 SGGEVAEQTLGRAA
+756 SDGEAAEQRFGQAA